1 MNSGSTLTLMSID
14 SAQQR
19 ARRSLLGLLAELP
32 QGTKLPGERLLA
44 EDFGVCRMTMRRAIE
59 DLLLDG
65 RLERHARSGTY
76 VRRPI
81 ISSEMRLKSFTEELK
96 SRGMVPST
104 EVISLKK
111 IKANKEIAKH
121 LQIREKEDI
130 YVATRLRLGDG
141 TPIALETLRIS
152 CRVIPHIMPEDLRG
166 SIYEFFEE
174 SYNVKILSAKSAI
187 SAYKPKSKE
196 RELLKIAD
204 TIPCLLV
211 KMIDLDQ
218 RLRPVMLAECL
229 YRSDLYEMQLDLS
242 SSSVTVE
249 LANRFMKKSS
259 A

>member
-14 SAQQR
+14 SAELR

-121 LQIREKEDI
+121 LGITVDEVAEALESNSAYSTISLDITSDTSTTIRDTFGALDEALEGVEYRESLKPLLAQLEDREK
-130 YVATRLRLGDG
+130 
-141 TPIALETLRIS
+141 RILQM
-152 CRVIPHIMPEDLRG
+152 R
-166 SIYEFFEE
+166 FFENLSQSQIATE
-174 SYNVKILSAKSAI
+174 LGISQMHVSRILNKVLSHLREGLI
-187 SAYKPKSKE
+187 S
-196 RELLKIAD
+196 
-204 TIPCLLV
+204 
-211 KMIDLDQ
+211 
-218 RLRPVMLAECL
+218 
-229 YRSDLYEMQLDLS
+229 
-242 SSSVTVE
+242 
-249 LANRFMKKSS
+249 N
-259 A
+259 